1 MWTCWHLLC
10 LMCRNSFQVVWRWI
24 LGSTSE
30 FLWSLG
36 LGAPRGPAP
45 LSNLTFG
52 RATSAGLVMTCSTYH
67 AGHMARILN
76 NLKLTKTYIRKDQK
90 VKDVSTFADTWGF
103 GSAFNGFRQ
112 VGGSSQTGSHCLRL
126 SECLL
131 QLGFALALELER
143 DWGGRVWKGACSAR
157 FGKRPSFWDPL
168 RRQSWR
174 YVFFPQNFPRSVVI
188 ISFHSAKNQE
198 ALITVPHFSQDYWK
212 KWVFAYFPAECGIW
226 SWCFLFVILI
236 LNLCLHTLHT
246 SFSACLTFCIVHLL
260 TDSLCKVVLL
270 IVSPYKK
277 GPWRSGHPTIH
288 MESPLTS
295 FVYSY
300 PLQTTNSPFWKPVTY
315 RHICEASPAH
325 GGKALSHVSPE
336 RGRAALVG
344 QTCALAAWAAFL
356 TAWGKGDAFMRCWK
370 WDSMKNG
377 SRVILVHL

>member
-1 MWTCWHLLC
+1 MFQPSLIPEDLGVPLMDFAKWVGHLKPGRIVYASPNASSNWDL
-10 LMCRNSFQVVWRWI
+10 LLRLNWSEIGGGGFGRERALRDLENAQAFEILWEDSHGGMCFFRRTFPGVWSSSP
-24 LGSTSE
+24 STQPRTKRPWSRFHTSRKTIGRSE
-30 FLWSLG
+30 FLLI
-36 LGAPRGPAP
+36 
-45 LSNLTFG
+45 FQ
-52 RATSAGLVMTCSTYH
+52 
-67 AGHMARILN
+67 LN
-76 NLKLTKTYIRKDQK
+76 
-90 VKDVSTFADTWGF
+90 A
-103 GSAFNGFRQ
+103 AFD
-112 VGGSSQTGSHCLRL
+112 L
-126 SECLL
+126 
-131 QLGFALALELER
+131 
-143 DWGGRVWKGACSAR
+143 D
-157 FGKRPSFWDPL
+157 
-168 RRQSWR
+168 
-174 YVFFPQNFPRSVVI
+174 
-188 ISFHSAKNQE
+188 
-198 ALITVPHFSQDYWK
+198 
-212 KWVFAYFPAECGIW
+212 

>member
-1 MWTCWHLLC
+1 MFQPSLIPEDLGVPLMDFAKWVGHLKPG
-10 LMCRNSFQVVWRWI
+10 RIVYASPNAS
-24 LGSTSE
+24 
-30 FLWSLG
+30 
-36 LGAPRGPAP
+36 
-45 LSNLTFG
+45 SNWDL
-52 RATSAGLVMTCSTYH
+52 L
-67 AGHMARILN
+67 
-76 NLKLTKTYIRKDQK
+76 
-90 VKDVSTFADTWGF
+90 
-103 GSAFNGFRQ
+103 
-112 VGGSSQTGSHCLRL
+112 LRL
-126 SECLL
+126 NWSEI
-131 QLGFALALELER
+131 G
-143 DWGGRVWKGACSAR
+143 GGRVWKGACSAR

-212 KWVFAYFPAECGIW
+212 KWVFSYFPAECGIW

-300 PLQTTNSPFWKPVTY
+300 PLQTTNS
-315 RHICEASPAH
+315 
-325 GGKALSHVSPE
+325 
-336 RGRAALVG
+336 
-344 QTCALAAWAAFL
+344 AF
-356 TAWGKGDAFMRCWK
+356 
-370 WDSMKNG
+370 
-377 SRVILVHL
+377 